1 MRVVI
6 VEPVVPHYRVP
17 LFDRLARI
25 PDIKLTVAAS
35 ARFPGS
41 PDSAPNLP
49 AWAEVGHLC
58 IKLLA
63 GRLQWQRGLTLP
75 SGFGR
80 GDVLV
85 VDNNPRILSNFPLI
99 KSARAAGG
107 AVVLWGHA
115 WSPTS
120 RHWRAAIRYW
130 LMNRADVL
138 LVYTDK
144 EVERLR
150 ILKSWSPPIRATN
163 NALDQE
169 PMRRAIAM
177 QTREQLSK
185 LRSAQGL
192 EGKRI
197 LLFCGRLRR
206 SPSTGLDVAIR
217 ALARLKDSCH
227 LVVIGN
233 GEQERELRE
242 LAQRVGVEQRVTWV
256 GALYE
261 ERDLAPWFLNAEC
274 FVYPGTIGLSLLH
287 AFGYGLPVITHN
299 RREMQ
304 GPEIDALVDGENG
317 LLFPVGDELAL
328 AQRISQVLNEGG
340 RQERMSAAARRTVDT
355 NYSMENMAARFE
367 EAVRLASELS
377 RQRNAK
383 NHEI

>member
-1 MRVVI
+1 
-6 VEPVVPHYRVP
+6 
-17 LFDRLARI
+17 
-25 PDIKLTVAAS
+25 
-35 ARFPGS
+35 
-41 PDSAPNLP
+41 
-49 AWAEVGHLC
+49 
-58 IKLLA
+58 
-63 GRLQWQRGLTLP
+63 LQWQRGLKLP

-99 KSARAAGG
+99 KAARAAGG

-120 RHWRAAIRYW
+120 GRWRAAIRYW

-144 EVERLR
+144 EVERLHSLR
-150 ILKSWSPPIRATN
+150 SWSPPIRATN

-185 LRSAQGL
+185 FRNAQGL

-217 ALARLKDSCH
+217 ALVHLEGDCH

-233 GEQERELRE
+233 GEMERELRE
-242 LAQRVGVEQRVTWV
+242 LAQKIGVERRVTWV
-256 GALYE
+256 SALYE

-274 FVYPGTIGLSLLH
+274 FVYPGSIGLSLLH
-287 AFGYGLPVITHN
+287 AFGYGLPVVTHDQRDKQN
-299 RREMQ
+299 
-304 GPEIDALVDGENG
+304 PEIDALVDGENG
-317 LLFPVGDELAL
+317 LLFPIGNERVL
-328 AQRISQVLNEGG
+328 AQRISQVVGDID
-340 RQERMSAAARRTVDT
+340 RQERMSNAARRTVAAVYNMD
-355 NYSMENMAARFE
+355 NMAARFE
-367 EAVRLASELS
+367 ETIRLASELS
-377 RQRNAK
+377 LRRNA
-383 NHEI
+383 NFDVSQGR